1 MSYTKTWDIIM
12 GSKNEISGGFVV
24 TLYTLKEMQDM
35 RPKIENGNGS
45 AGMLKTFDFAP
56 KIGNW
61 EFSVEK

>member
-1 MSYTKTWDIIM
+1 M